1 MNVKNAENMAPIH
14 YACNSEMIELLLQN
28 GADPNLKSLTNNL
41 TVFDTFLESMPEG
54 CLAILNHFVSLE
66 GSSLQGHDL
75 KITFDYKLIHSYNS
89 REMKFLHNIVKANKI
104 DLLKHP
110 ICESFLHLKWLKVR
124 KYFYS
129 YVTLYLIFLLT
140 LNVMVVMD
148 LSPIFEGNTDF

>member
-1 MNVKNAENMAPIH
+1 
-14 YACNSEMIELLLQN
+14 MIELLLQN
-28 GADPNLKSLTNNL
+28 GADPNLKSIQSDQ

-54 CLAILNHFVSLE
+54 CLAILNHFVALE
-66 GSSLQGHDL
+66 GSSIQAHDL

-89 REMKFLHNIVKANKI
+89 REMLFLHNIVKANKI

-129 YVTLYLIFLLT
+129 YLALYLVFLLI
-140 LNVMVVMD
+140 LNLMILFD
-148 LSPIFEGNTDF
+148 LSPVFESKFVFY